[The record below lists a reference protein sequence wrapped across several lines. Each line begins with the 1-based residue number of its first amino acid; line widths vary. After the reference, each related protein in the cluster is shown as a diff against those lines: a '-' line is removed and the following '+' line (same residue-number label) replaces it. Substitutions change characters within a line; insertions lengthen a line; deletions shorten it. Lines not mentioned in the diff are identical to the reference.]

1 MFIWCFCVFYYL
13 QIKSSIHCE
22 LSDSVSTSLVLKGPW
37 LTKFDVKA
45 QRGTKVLFKAS
56 LSQTRISGDTWTL
69 LFVCFLLVLLVHHIH
84 SYKSSCKAHLFTTRI
99 LQKSSRNYSNFIQ
112 TSKRSIGAP
121 RRQQFCLRTSESEEG
136 TLLSLCSQQFWLKNT
151 CGQSARGYI

>member
-1 MFIWCFCVFYYL
+1 MTNKYGYTGFNAFYSLSQKSLTEVQTKLPEHTFQMFIWCFCVFYYL

-56 LSQTRISGDTWTL
+56 LSQTRISEDTWTL

-84 SYKSSCKAHLFTTRI
+84 SYKSSCRAHLFTTRI

-112 TSKRSIGAP
+112 TSKRSIGA
-121 RRQQFCLRTSESEEG
+121 
-136 TLLSLCSQQFWLKNT
+136 
-151 CGQSARGYI
+151 